1 MNDTCKVQVSDGARS
16 MRFHTCGKKLSGSD
30 DYPELCGTH
39 AAASRRQRAKEDHRV
54 TRTAEIEAA
63 MKVTRDRADAVAAK
77 LGITMVVETRFP
89 TTGPDAFLPS
99 QPTGKVIVGLAQLEA
114 LVKEVTRLRASL
126 ADAAEAFLP

>member
-30 DYPELCGTH
+30 DYPEYCGMH
-39 AAASRRQRAKEDHRV
+39 AAAKRRQSAKDDHRI

-63 MKVTRDRADAVAAK
+63 MKATRDRTDRVAAT
-77 LGITMVVETRFP
+77 LGVELTVETRFP

-99 QPTGKVIVGLAQLEA
+99 QPTGKVIVDIAQLEA
-114 LVKEVTRLRASL
+114 LVKDVERLRSAL
-126 ADAAEAFLP
+126 AEAAEAFLP

>member
-1 MNDTCKVQVSDGARS
+1 MNDTCQVQVSDGARS

-39 AAASRRQRAKEDHRV
+39 AAANRRRSTKDNHRV

-63 MKVTRDRADAVAAK
+63 MKATRDRADAVAAS
-77 LGITMVVETRFP
+77 LGVTMVVETRFP

-99 QPTGKVIVGLAQLEA
+99 QPTGKVVIPLSQLEA
-114 LVKEVTRLRASL
+114 LVERIHSLTQENALRRLGEL
-126 ADAAEAFLP
+126 